1 MGAFP
6 WLGQDAAGWE
16 LAMLGGRTR
25 RWRKSQGGEY
35 GNQGEDTANSMVGQT
50 PGPGDTKARGHQ
62 DLGSISRAGRGSIA
76 GCSCQ
81 HFGDESFFPLQSI
94 LEVQGLNMR
103 DFRYIRGHFCSMPSP
118 LPTHTIPGDPTITSR
133 RVSQLAIC
141 PTGGAPPWAL
151 AQRSSAEGPWP
162 WPHARSP
169 PAAHPSASW
178 PHRGGSSFQR
188 AWEG

>member
-1 MGAFP
+1 
-6 WLGQDAAGWE
+6 
-16 LAMLGGRTR
+16 MLGGRTK
-25 RWRKSQGGEY
+25 RWSKSQGGKY
-35 GNQGEDTANSMVGQT
+35 GDQRADTANSMAGQT
-50 PGPGDTKARGHQ
+50 PGPGHQ
-62 DLGSISRAGRGSIA
+62 SQGTPGPDSKSREGRGSIA

-81 HFGDESFFPLQSI
+81 HFGGGSIFPLQSI
-94 LEVQGLNMR
+94 LEVQGLNVK
-103 DFRYIRGHFCSMPSP
+103 DFRYTRGHFCSMPSP
-118 LPTHTIPGDPTITSR
+118 LPTCTLPGDPTITSR

-169 PAAHPSASW
+169 PAANPSASW